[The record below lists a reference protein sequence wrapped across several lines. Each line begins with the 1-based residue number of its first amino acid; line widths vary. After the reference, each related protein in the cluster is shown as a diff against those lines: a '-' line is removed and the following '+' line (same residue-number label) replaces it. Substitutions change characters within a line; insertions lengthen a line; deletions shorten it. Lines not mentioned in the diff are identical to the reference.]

1 MHMNTITI
9 PGLNPWLLVL
19 IVLWTIP
26 WMGVAM
32 WKAARLSH
40 KWWFV
45 ILLVVHT
52 AGILEII
59 YIFLIAR
66 KYSVE
71 TETVSVPEPVRVSEP
86 AEVTSVSQTIKTTE
100 VKTTVTSPEKSCRRL
115 RRKKIWLRKQNPNQ
129 CPS

>member
-1 MHMNTITI
+1 MNTITI
-9 PGLNPWLLVL
+9 PGISPWILVL

-52 AGILEII
+52 AGILDII

-71 TETVSVPEPVRVSEP
+71 TETVSAPEPVRVSEP

-100 VKTTVTSPEKSCRRL
+100 VKTTVTSPEKDMAEKTKSESVSEL
-115 RRKKIWLRKQNPNQ
+115 EK
-129 CPS
+129 